1 MKLRRPIK
9 VALVAFAA
17 ILVLGV
23 VLAVAVVSD
32 IARLVNGSMNAPR
45 SAGSAAQLTGGLRIG
60 MSDAEMRVLLDRH
73 HATFAE
79 QRHTLPIPGIP
90 YGLARL
96 IPGRSSVHTLM
107 ADFHDGHL
115 NLTTDEGDV
124 LAGILYLP
132 NGAVTCMAAFHTLAT
147 HFATHHA
154 APGTAKAEHVQI
166 WPAENGGVVYLSVRT
181 TPLCMIV
188 AGKSPSADAA
198 GCESGCHRKE

>member
-9 VALVAFAA
+9 VALVAFVA
-17 ILVLGV
+17 IIVLGV
-23 VLAVAVVSD
+23 ALAVAMVSD

-45 SAGSAAQLTGGLRIG
+45 SSGSAAQLAGDLRIG
-60 MSDAEMRVLLDRH
+60 TSDAEMRTILDRH

-90 YGLARL
+90 DGLARL
-96 IPGRSSVHTLM
+96 IPGLSSVHTLM
-107 ADFHDGHL
+107 ADFPDGHL

-132 NGAVTCMAAFHTLAT
+132 SGEVACMVAFHALAT
-147 HFATHHA
+147 RFATHHA
-154 APGTAKAEHVQI
+154 APGTAKAEHIQV
-166 WPAENGGVVYLSVRT
+166 WPAEGGGVVYLSVRT

-188 AGKSPSADAA
+188 AGKSPSVDAA

>member
-1 MKLRRPIK
+1 MKLRRPVK
-9 VALVAFAA
+9 VVLIAFGA

-23 VLAVAVVSD
+23 ALAVAAVSD

-45 SAGSAAQLTGGLRIG
+45 SSGSAAQLAGDLRIG
-60 MSDAEMRVLLDRH
+60 MSDAEMRLLLERH

-90 YGLARL
+90 DGLARL
-96 IPGRSSVHTLM
+96 IPGRSLVHTLM

-132 NGAVTCMAAFHTLAT
+132 SGNADCRAAFHTLANR
-147 HFATHHA
+147 FATHHA
-154 APGTAKAEHVQI
+154 APGTAKAEHI
-166 WPAENGGVVYLSVRT
+166 RTWRAEGDGVVYLSVRT
-181 TPLCMIV
+181 TPPCMIM
-188 AGKSPSADAA
+188 AGKSRNADAA
-198 GCESGCHRKE
+198 GCESRCHRRD